1 VTDRGLG
8 LFGRSDFIFRFLS
21 PSLLALSSLSEI
33 TLVGHASIIN
43 DDVLSVRLTLFFE
56 ENPLLFFRF
65 NPAEN
70 CMTNGVQSIG
80 VKLNFNNRCSNS
92 GKNSNIFF
100 SLLLKNIAKLSY
112 IARGVVENVSE
123 SFFVNVGS
131 IIFRLFQKLLKIFL
145 GVGANLD
152 NCACLYKFRN

>member
-33 TLVGHASIIN
+33 TLVGHASVLN
-43 DDVLSVRLTLFFE
+43 EDVLSVLLTLFFE
-56 ENPLLFFRF
+56 GNPLLFFRF
-65 NPAEN
+65 SPAEN
-70 CMTNGVQSIG
+70 CMTNEVQLIG

-92 GKNSNIFF
+92 GKNNVFFFYRFSNDT
-100 SLLLKNIAKLSY
+100 AKSSY
-112 IARGVVENVSE
+112 IARRVVENVSE
-123 SFFVNVGS
+123 SFFVYVGAV
-131 IIFRLFQKLLKIFL
+131 IFRLFQKLLKIFL

-152 NCACLYKFRN
+152 NCACLY